1 MAASAYFNQVQQL
14 YIAYFGRPADPTG
27 LNFWAA
33 NIDAAGGNLNGV
45 IAGFSASSESKALYA
60 SATTAQLVSS
70 IYVALFN
77 RTPEPAGLAYWVQQ
91 IDSGTVSGPRAAYE
105 ILSSAGP
112 GDASS
117 IANKVSAATA
127 FTSQIDTQAEIT
139 GYSGSTA
146 ANYGRAFLS
155 GVDAT
160 PVSLNNATA
169 SSSLATTVAT
179 ATGTNAVVTTPPA
192 TSTGQTFTLTTA
204 TDTITGTAFD
214 DTINSTVLGGF
225 TEVDAINGGAG
236 QDTLNVTTSGFIAG
250 GPTVSNI
257 ETAVLKAAGYISLNT
272 TSWGL
277 TKLVLETNVGTLSQV
292 QNILASSTTVVE
304 STALNLGSNS
314 VQIQGGSNVTV
325 VATGSTTGT
334 IQIGSS
340 TAPVGDVNVSNTST
354 GAVRMGDIT
363 VKGGSTVTVTQ
374 AATNAVNTTAIMGS
388 VTVTGTVNTTKVTIN
403 NASAATADGSTAGV
417 VNTSSVYIY
426 DVNQGSVSTTVGKI
440 TNASIKGVGTVVIYD
455 NALSDLSITEA
466 SGQLAIQN
474 SSALAIGDKVQTLN
488 LTVNAANFV
497 RVQDENI
504 YTTLNVITTGK
515 DSTFGNIADSA
526 LTTLNVSGSQT
537 LTLTSTAGMT
547 ALNTAKV
554 SGSAGLTA
562 DLSGAT
568 VTSIDASGTSGN
580 MTVTLNANKASYI
593 GGSGNDTVTIGVLTQ
608 AASIDVGSG
617 NDQLKLNG
625 VQTTKL
631 GFASVTGMS
640 VGTGDKIDFSA
651 AKAGGVANTGQT
663 TLGAKI
669 TGQVSLDAYLDAATA
684 GDGSTTAI
692 LSWFQFGGD
701 TYVVQDTS
709 ANATFEAGK
718 DSVVKLSGTLELAA
732 SAIASGVLSL

>member
-33 NIDAAGGNLNGV
+33 NIDAAGGNLSGV

-77 RTPEPAGLAYWVQQ
+77 RNPEPAGLAYWVQQ

-112 GDASS
+112 GDASA

-127 FTSQIDTQAEIT
+127 FTNQIDTQAEIS
-139 GYSGSTA
+139 GYVGGTA
-146 ANYGRAFLS
+146 AAYGRAYLS

-160 PVSLNNATA
+160 PASLNSATA

-179 ATGTNAVVTTPPA
+179 ATGTNIVVTPPSA
-192 TSTGQTFTLTTA
+192 TSTGQTFTLTASVDTVTGTA
-204 TDTITGTAFD
+204 GNDTITSIVA
-214 DTINSTVLGGF
+214 GGF
-225 TEVDAINGGAG
+225 GTGDKIDGGAG
-236 QDTLNVTTSGFIAG
+236 QDTLNVTTTGFIAG
-250 GPTVSNI
+250 GATVSNI

-272 TSWGL
+272 TTWGL
-277 TKLVLETNVGTLSQV
+277 TKLVLETDGGTLNPV

-304 STALNLGSNS
+304 STALNLGNKN
-314 VQIQGGSNVTV
+314 VQIQGGAKVTL

-334 IQIGSS
+334 INIGSS
-340 TAPVGDVNVSNTST
+340 TAPVGDVNISNTST
-354 GAVRMGDIT
+354 GAVNMGNIN
-363 VKGGSTVTVTQ
+363 VRGGSTVTITQ
-374 AATNAVNTTAIMGS
+374 AATNAVNTTVTMGS
-388 VTVTGTVNTTKVTIN
+388 VTVNGTVDTTKVTIN
-403 NASAATADGSTAGV
+403 NASAVTADAFTAGV
-417 VNTSSVYIY
+417 FNTSVEIH
-426 DVNQGSVSTTVGKI
+426 DVNKGSASTAVGKI
-440 TNASIKGVGTVVIYD
+440 TNVSAKGIASAVIYS
-455 NALSDLSITEA
+455 NALSELSITDA
-466 SGQLAIQN
+466 SAQLVILNN
-474 SSALAIGDKVQTLN
+474 SSLAIGNKVQTLN
-488 LTVNAANFV
+488 LTVNNANFANV
-497 RVQDENI
+497 TDENI
-504 YTTLNVITTGK
+504 YTTLNVTTSGK
-515 DSTFGNIADSA
+515 GSTFGNINDSA

-537 LTLTSTAGMT
+537 LTLTSTSGMT
-547 ALNTAKV
+547 ALSTVKV

-580 MTVTLNANKASYI
+580 MTVTLNANKASYS
-593 GGSGNDTVTIGVLTQ
+593 GGSGNDTVTIGVLNQ
-608 AASIDVGSG
+608 AASINVGSG
-617 NDQLKLNG
+617 SDQLKLNG

-640 VGTGDKIDFSA
+640 VGTGDKIDFSV
-651 AKAGGVANTGQT
+651 AKAGGVGNSIQT
-663 TLGAKI
+663 TLGAKLA
-669 TGQVSLDAYLDAATA
+669 TQLSLDAYLDAATA
-684 GDGSTTAI
+684 GDGSTMAI
-692 LSWFQFGGD
+692 LTWFQFGGD

-709 ANATFEAGK
+709 ANGTFDVGK

-732 SAIASGVLSL
+732 STIANGVLSL

>member
-77 RTPEPAGLAYWVQQ
+77 RNPEPAGLAYWVQQ

-112 GDASS
+112 GDASA

-127 FTSQIDTQAEIT
+127 FTSQIDTQAEIS

-179 ATGTNAVVTTPPA
+179 ATGTNVVVTPPA
-192 TSTGQTFTLTTA
+192 TSTGQTFTLTASADTVTGTA
-204 TDTITGTAFD
+204 GNDTIT
-214 DTINSTVLGGF
+214 STVVGGF
-225 TEVDAINGGAG
+225 GTGDKIDGGAG
-236 QDTLNVTTSGFIAG
+236 TDTLSVTTTGALNSTGV
-250 GPTVSNI
+250 TVTNV
-257 ETAVLKAAGYISLNT
+257 ETASFTTTGNLTLNT
-272 TSWGL
+272 TTWTGL
-277 TKLVLETNVGTLSQV
+277 NTLTTQVTDGITKATAGNTALVLT
-292 QNILASSTTVVE
+292 
-304 STALNLGSNS
+304 STASKAGS
-314 VQIQGGSNVTV
+314 
-325 VATGSTTGT
+325 
-334 IQIGSS
+334 
-340 TAPVGDVNVSNTST
+340 
-354 GAVRMGDIT
+354 MGDIQ
-363 VKGGSTVTVTQ
+363 VSGGSTVTINQV
-374 AATNAVNTTAIMGS
+374 ANNPVNTTVTMGS
-388 VTVTGTVNTTKVTIN
+388 VTVSGTVDTTKVTVN
-403 NASAATADGSTAGV
+403 NASSVTADAFTAGV
-417 VNTSSVYIY
+417 FNTSVEIH
-426 DVNQGSVSTTVGKI
+426 DVNKGSASTAVGKI
-440 TNASIKGVGTVVIYD
+440 TNVSAKGIASAVIYS
-455 NALSDLSITEA
+455 NALSDLSITDA
-466 SGQLAIQN
+466 SAQLAILNN
-474 SSALAIGDKVQTLN
+474 SSLAIGNKVQTLN
-488 LTVNAANFV
+488 LTVNNANFANV
-497 RVQDENI
+497 SDENI
-504 YTTLNVITTGK
+504 YTTLNVITSGK
-515 DSTFGNIADSA
+515 GSTFGNIKDSA

-537 LTLTSTAGMT
+537 LTLTSTTGMT
-547 ALNTAKV
+547 ALSTVKV

-562 DLSGAT
+562 DLSSAT
-568 VTSIDASGTSGN
+568 VTSINASGTSGN
-580 MTVTLNANKASYI
+580 ITVTFDANKASYI
-593 GGSGNDTVTIGVLTQ
+593 GGSGNDTLTIGVLNQ
-608 AASIDVGSG
+608 DASINVGSG

-651 AKAGGVANTGQT
+651 AKAGGVANSIQT
-663 TLGAKI
+663 TLGAKLA
-669 TGQVSLDAYLDAATA
+669 TQVSLDAYLDAATA

-709 ANATFEAGK
+709 TNGTFDVGK

-732 SAIASGVLSL
+732 STIANGVLSL